1 MKKHTLRML
10 VNAFIALA
18 VPAAWLYMVFSRKDG
33 TFSAT
38 GLRSLR
44 YFTVLSNLLEGAA
57 SMFFLI
63 AGEKKRLRPA
73 ADRLK
78 YVAADAVLLTF
89 FTVSVLLTPLY
100 GPHGMF
106 QGTNLWFH
114 LIIPLIAGAEFLL
127 LNDEPIS
134 ARDSLPA
141 VTPVLLYGAAY
152 TAVNLASG
160 APYPFDLYRFLQWG
174 VWAGMAIFLLL
185 IGISFFI
192 ALGLRKG
199 NQAIR
204 RRPARS

>member
-18 VPAAWLYMVFSRKDG
+18 VPAAWLYMMFSRKDG
-33 TFSAT
+33 AFSAT

-57 SMFFLI
+57 SVFFLI
-63 AGEKKRLRPA
+63 AGANKRLRPA

-78 YVAADAVLLTF
+78 YVAANAVLLTF
-89 FTVSVLLTPLY
+89 FTVAMLLAPLY

-106 QGTNLWFH
+106 REHNLWFH
-114 LIIPLIAGAEFLL
+114 LLIPLIAGAEFLL
-127 LNDEPIS
+127 LNDEPVT
-134 ARDSLPA
+134 ARDSLMA
-141 VTPVLLYGAAY
+141 VTPVVLYGTVY

-174 VWAGMAIFLLL
+174 VWAGLGVFLLL
-185 IGISFFI
+185 LGASFLI

-199 NQAIR
+199 NQAICR
-204 RRPARS
+204 RSARS